1 MIAIGGKPKGE
12 MPERPK
18 GMGMPD
24 DEPEDRMESDD
35 ESADEDIK
43 KRLDHLESC
52 IYKIMDALG
61 IEPES
66 KEEDRAEGSEE

>member
-18 GMGMPD
+18 GMGMSDESPD
-24 DEPEDRMESDD
+24 DQMQADHDID
-35 ESADEDIK
+35 EEIK
-43 KRLDHLESC
+43 RKVDHLESC

-61 IEPES
+61 LEPES